1 MYKLADL
8 VNRYNNTYHKTIKM
22 KPLDVSY
29 STCIKFGIES
39 NDKNSKFKVD
49 YHVRAFLENAMFQI
63 GVKKFL

>member
-1 MYKLADL
+1 MRLVQKNTYMYKLADL

-39 NDKNSKFKVD
+39 NDKNSK
-49 YHVRAFLENAMFQI
+49 I
-63 GVKKFL
+63 